1 MTAEYY
7 KISQREIDSVLSES
21 PEKRFEYTIKRIA
34 DWETLWTIVDEAGAL
49 GMLTDEVQN
58 VIFPIWPFKEFTQLY
73 CTGDFANY
81 TPMVIELSDFL
92 EEYLP
97 DYENKNY
104 KLSLLPLPTKKGEV
118 MDISLFREA
127 LNSEL
132 NKIE

>member
-1 MTAEYY
+1 MATEYY

-34 DWETLWTIVDEAGAL
+34 DWETLWTIVGEAEAL

-58 VIFPIWPFKEFTQLY
+58 VIFPIWPFKEFAQLY
-73 CTGDFANY
+73 CTGNFANY

-97 DYENKNY
+97 DYENKNF

-118 MDISLFREA
+118 MDISMFREA

-132 NKIE
+132 DKIE

>member
-1 MTAEYY
+1 MATEYY

-34 DWETLWTIVDEAGAL
+34 DWETLWTIVDEAEAL

-58 VIFPIWPFKEFTQLY
+58 VIFPIWPFKEFAQLY
-73 CTGDFANY
+73 CTGNFANY

-118 MDISLFREA
+118 MDISMFREA
-127 LNSEL
+127 LNNEL
-132 NKIE
+132 DKIE